1 MSPDDSSPPPPQQV
15 VLVFGVQNVACMPFA
30 GIGATNQLAS
40 RASKIAAN
48 MMIMGDDSTRT
59 RRRRKSTTTTT
70 TTSDIIAKNDPKE
83 VHDGDDHNNV
93 NAIAAAADSGLP
105 PPLRLPDILAVQE
118 LFEKGNSQAY
128 DAFVNQIQKKG
139 TVVGTPTQNSGLVT
153 LLLSEK
159 CRLAEGFT
167 PHFEPFKVTGPESC
181 ILRKGCQ
188 TMIVEMVD
196 DGSLVV
202 VVNAH
207 MQSDLWFDGQRARIS
222 QYETVGRE
230 LARARR
236 WCTHDAPAA
245 YRHQHRFAGAFVLG
259 DLQAHAG
266 SEEYKKMLEILK
278 KTSSCVTILDGTS
291 GLGDAYPIGK
301 GFDRQHNAFTRST
314 PNMRSDYVL
323 AFHWMSDSS
332 SSSSTGIRS
341 NVGIQT
347 SSLTTSWILTP
358 HDQEEEEGHEDEE
371 ESGVILSDHLGVEVA
386 FVL

>member
-1 MSPDDSSPPPPQQV
+1 
-15 VLVFGVQNVACMPFA
+15 
-30 GIGATNQLAS
+30 
-40 RASKIAAN
+40 
-48 MMIMGDDSTRT
+48 
-59 RRRRKSTTTTT
+59 
-70 TTSDIIAKNDPKE
+70 
-83 VHDGDDHNNV
+83 
-93 NAIAAAADSGLP
+93 
-105 PPLRLPDILAVQE
+105 
-118 LFEKGNSQAY
+118 
-128 DAFVNQIQKKG
+128 
-139 TVVGTPTQNSGLVT
+139 
-153 LLLSEK
+153 
-159 CRLAEGFT
+159 
-167 PHFEPFKVTGPESC
+167 
-181 ILRKGCQ
+181 
-188 TMIVEMVD
+188 MIVEVVD

-236 WCTHDAPAA
+236 WCTHDAPAT